1 MTTIKRKYKGSDVDM
16 LTVSST
22 IVEHAIANKTKLV
35 AKRATWA
42 DPYLPNLKARIE
54 TAFSDFLGIDNAKL
68 MREATIIVT
77 GIQKE
82 TIKLLAEIKIQIS
95 EDFKKNKI
103 RRDEILNQLGFTAYH
118 KPSQRGSQ
126 EALVQLL
133 FQFKANISPSLVNEI
148 TGAGTAPALITNII
162 AQADLLKN
170 SDITQETLK
179 GSRKD
184 ITQTAVK
191 EFNAIYDEIITIAKI
206 SANFFK
212 EDKALKEQFSY
223 SKAIKVL
230 KSSRTANEAEKK

>member
-1 MTTIKRKYKGSDVDM
+1 MTTIKRKYKGGDVDM
-16 LTVSST
+16 LTVSSA
-22 IVEHAIANKTKLV
+22 IVEHAIAHKIKLV
-35 AKRATWA
+35 AKRTTWA

-68 MREATIIVT
+68 MREATIVVT

-82 TIKLLAEIKIQIS
+82 TIKLLSEIKIQIS
-95 EDFKKNKI
+95 EDFKKYKI
-103 RRDEILNQLGFTAYH
+103 RRDEILNQLGFTAHH
-118 KPSQRGSQ
+118 KPAQRGSQ

-133 FQFKANISPSLVNEI
+133 FQFKANMSLSLIDEI

-162 AQADLLKN
+162 AQANLLKN

-223 SKAIKVL
+223 SKAIKAL
-230 KSSRTANEAEKK
+230 KSSRAANESEEK